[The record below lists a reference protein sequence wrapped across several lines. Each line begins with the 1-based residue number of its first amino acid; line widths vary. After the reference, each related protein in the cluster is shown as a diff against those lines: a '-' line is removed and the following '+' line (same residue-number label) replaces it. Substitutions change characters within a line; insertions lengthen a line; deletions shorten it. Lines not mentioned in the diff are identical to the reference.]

1 MTAARGAL
9 ALAVVLSGIRT
20 AGAEPCVPRAALAG
34 DAAAVAQVA
43 AELRRMGVAIEPA
56 TGAEPARCAV
66 VAAIEPDRGGGIS
79 VAVRDASQRSEGRV
93 LSDATL
99 AAVWI
104 DSWVHDD
111 FDEEAAP
118 PVAAMPVTAPGTV
131 AAIAVA
137 PPPPA
142 GDRFAVAASY
152 EQSWSD
158 DGTWWTGLSGGTCAR
173 VGAFCLG
180 VRVRYAEQQQPTNLT
195 IAARSDLSA
204 LATASWTH
212 PLGRMQIA
220 PEVGL
225 GVGRMTTDRVEGCTA
240 PIAQPAQPCQP
251 GDPTCIPP
259 PPQPC
264 EVTADGTPTGA
275 VYVGDGF
282 HATTYTPRAEAALRV
297 SVPLAAHVWLQGL
310 AAVTVAPFGHATA
323 YQPPPPSTGGT
334 GPISPAQIAMPGE
347 PEAAVQLGIG
357 LRVGAP

>member
-93 LSDATL
+93 LSNATL

-104 DSWVHDD
+104 DSWAQDD
-111 FDEEAAP
+111 LETEAPA
-118 PVAAMPVTAPGTV
+118 PVAAMPVTPPGTV

-137 PPPPA
+137 APRPA
-142 GDRFAVAASY
+142 GDHLSVGASY

-158 DGTWWTGLSGGTCAR
+158 DGTAWAGLSGGACAR

-180 VRVRYAEQQQPTNLT
+180 ITVRYAEQQQPANLT

-212 PLGRMQIA
+212 PLGRMELA

-225 GVGRMTTDRVEGCTA
+225 GVGRLTTDRVEGCAA
-240 PIAQPAQPCQP
+240 PQPVAQPCQAT
-251 GDPTCIPP
+251 DPTCVPP
-259 PPQPC
+259 PPEPC
-264 EVTADGTPTGA
+264 QVAPDGTPTGA
-275 VYVGDGF
+275 VYVGDNF
-282 HATTYTPRAEAALRV
+282 HTTTYTPRAEAALRV
-297 SVPLAAHVWLQGL
+297 SVPLFAHVWLQGL
-310 AAVTVAPFGHATA
+310 AAVTIAPFGHAAA
-323 YQPPPPSTGGT
+323 YQPPPPAAGAT
-334 GPISPAQIAMPGE
+334 GPISPAQIALPGD
-347 PEAAVQLGIG
+347 PEAALQLGIG